1 MTVFGFH
8 RSAMTEQKR
17 CHFSGSV
24 AGASAPRVILIPIAR
39 PGAAPLQIEAGR

>member
-1 MTVFGFH
+1 MTVLDIH

-24 AGASAPRVILIPIAR
+24 AGASAPRVNMTPIGW
-39 PGAAPLQIEAGR
+39 PGAAPLHSEAGR